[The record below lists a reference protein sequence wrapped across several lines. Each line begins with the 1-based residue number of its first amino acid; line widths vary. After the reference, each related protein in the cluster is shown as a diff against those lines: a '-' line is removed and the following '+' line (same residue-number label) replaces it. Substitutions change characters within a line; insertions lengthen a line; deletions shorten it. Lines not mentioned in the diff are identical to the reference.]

1 MIQRLRHDDLTSE
14 RSAFMSDMDLAVI
27 GNSVIAAL
35 VDRRARIVWCCFPRF
50 DGDPIFCSL
59 LEVADDPTGAGLFD
73 IELTSLRSANQEYVR
88 NTAMLVTTLT
98 DDAGAIVQIT
108 DFAPRFRHYGRLFR
122 PTVLVR
128 RIAPLAGSPRLRIRV
143 RPRSDHGATP
153 MRQILGSNHVR
164 YTSPNL
170 ALRLTTD
177 APISYIAEEVPFVL
191 EGPVNLIL
199 GPDEGFAA
207 PIAATTREYFEL
219 TQDYWFEWTRYLSVP
234 FEWQEA
240 VIRAAITLKL
250 CSFEETGA
258 IVAALTTSIPESPDS
273 GRTWDYRYCWLR
285 DAYFVVQALNQL
297 GATLTMEEFLHYI
310 INIAALG
317 KDRRLRPVYAIV
329 PGVPLPE
336 REIDGL
342 RGYRGMGPVRI
353 GNLAERQV
361 QNDVYGNV
369 VLAAAQM
376 FFDRRLPRTGDTAMF
391 TRLEELGQWAAVS
404 AFEPDAS
411 LWEFRGRERVHT
423 FSSAMCWAACDR
435 LAKIAGVL
443 GLSDR
448 VSHWRK
454 EADRIRI
461 TILEQA
467 WDAKQNTFV
476 ESLGG
481 NEVDASLLLLQ
492 EIGFIAASDPRFL
505 GTIAAVEKR
514 LRHGYHVFRYATPDD
529 FGAPTVAFTVCTLWY
544 VNALAAVGRREEARE
559 IFEHVLSC
567 RNHVGLLSEDVDP
580 HSGELWGNFPQS
592 YSMVGLIISATR
604 LSRTWEEAFWRG

>member
-1 MIQRLRHDDLTSE
+1 
-14 RSAFMSDMDLAVI
+14 MSDMNLAVI
-27 GNSVIAAL
+27 GNGVIAAL
-35 VDRRARIVWCCFPRF
+35 VDQRARIVWYCFPRF
-50 DGDPIFCSL
+50 DGDPIFCRL
-59 LEVADDPTGAGLFD
+59 LEVADDPTGAGLFET
-73 IELTSLRSANQEYVR
+73 ELTNLVSSKQEYLR

-98 DDAGAIVQIT
+98 DDTGAAVQIT
-108 DFAPRFRHYGRLFR
+108 DFAPRFKHYGRLFR

-128 RIAPLAGSPRLRIRV
+128 RVAPLAGSPRLRIRV
-143 RPRSDHGATP
+143 RPRSDYGATP

-164 YTSPNL
+164 YTSPSL

-177 APISYIAEEVPFVL
+177 APISYVAEEVPFVL
-191 EGPVNLIL
+191 EAPIALIL
-199 GPDEGFAA
+199 GPDEAFTA
-207 PIAATTREYFEL
+207 PIAATTREYLEL

-250 CSFEETGA
+250 CSFEETGG
-258 IVAALTTSIPESPDS
+258 IVAALTTSIPEAPNS

-285 DAYFVVQALNQL
+285 DAYLVVQALNLL
-297 GATLTMEEFLHYI
+297 GATLTMEDFLQYI

-317 KDRRLRPVYAIV
+317 NDHRLRPVYALV
-329 PGVPLPE
+329 PGAPLRE
-336 REIDGL
+336 REVDGL
-342 RGYRGMGPVRI
+342 LGYRQMGPVRI

-361 QNDVYGNV
+361 QNDVYGSV

-376 FFDRRLPRTGDTAMF
+376 FFDRRLPRMGDMGMF
-391 TRLEELGQWAAVS
+391 ARLEKLGERAAIS

-443 GLSDR
+443 GIPDR
-448 VSHWRK
+448 VAHWRA
-454 EADRIRI
+454 EANRIRS

-467 WDAKQNTFV
+467 WDPMQNTFV
-476 ESLGG
+476 EALGG
-481 NEVDASLLLLQ
+481 QDVDASLLLLQ

-505 GTIAAVEKR
+505 GTVAAVEKK
-514 LRHGYHVFRYATPDD
+514 LRHGYHIFRYATPDD

-544 VNALAAVGRREEARE
+544 VNALAAVGRRDEARE
-559 IFEHVLSC
+559 IFEHVLAC

-580 HSGELWGNFPQS
+580 QTCELWGNFPQT

-604 LSRTWEEAFWRG
+604 LSKTWEEAFWRG

>member
-1 MIQRLRHDDLTSE
+1 MGDLN
-14 RSAFMSDMDLAVI
+14 LAVI
-27 GNSVIAAL
+27 GNSVMAAL
-35 VDRRARIVWCCFPRF
+35 VDQRGRIVWCCFPRF
-50 DGDPIFCSL
+50 DGDPVFCSL
-59 LEVADDPTGAGLFD
+59 LEVSDDSPAAGLFD
-73 IELTSLRSANQEYVR
+73 IQLTNLESAKQEYIR

-98 DDAGAIVQIT
+98 DDAGATVQIT
-108 DFAPRFRHYGRLFR
+108 DFAPRFKHYGRLFR

-128 RIAPLAGSPRLRIRV
+128 RITPLSGSPRLRICV
-143 RPRSDHGATP
+143 RPRSEHGARP
-153 MRQILGSNHVR
+153 MRQILGSNHIR
-164 YTSPNL
+164 YTSPSL

-191 EGPVNLIL
+191 EGAVNLIL
-199 GPDEGFAA
+199 GPDESFTA

-234 FEWQEA
+234 FEWQDA

-258 IVAALTTSIPESPDS
+258 IVAALTTSIPEAPNS

-297 GATLTMEEFLHYI
+297 GATLTMEDFLRYI

-336 REIDGL
+336 REITSL
-342 RGYRGMGPVRI
+342 RGYRQMGPVRI
-353 GNLAERQV
+353 GNLAEQQV
-361 QNDVYGNV
+361 QNDVYGSV

-376 FFDRRLPRTGDTAMF
+376 FFDRRLPRSGDAAMF
-391 TRLEELGQWAAVS
+391 ARLEEIGHWAAVL
-404 AFEPDAS
+404 ALEPDAS
-411 LWEFRGRERVHT
+411 LWEFRGRSRIHT
-423 FSSAMCWAACDR
+423 FSSAMCWAATDR

-443 GLSDR
+443 GLPER
-448 VSHWRK
+448 LRHWRG
-454 EADRIRI
+454 EADRIRAA
-461 TILEQA
+461 ILEQA
-467 WDAKQNTFV
+467 WDPEQNTFV
-476 ESLGG
+476 ESFGG
-481 NEVDASLLLLQ
+481 KDVDASLLLLQ

-505 GTIAAVEKR
+505 GTVAAVEKH
-514 LRHGYHVFRYATPDD
+514 LRRGYHIFRYAAPDD
-529 FGAPTVAFTVCTLWY
+529 FGPPTVAFTVCTLWF
-544 VNALAAVGRREEARE
+544 VNALAAIGRRDEARE

-580 HSGELWGNFPQS
+580 KTGELWGNFPQT
-592 YSMVGLIISATR
+592 YSMVGLINSATR
-604 LSRTWEEAFWRG
+604 LSRSWEEAFWRG